1 MCLQLHSYLHFVQT
15 KNETSAA
22 QKPRIFVWTKGI
34 KERATSSKVSA
45 PLLPFWVL
53 EKGGLKEN
61 LIGCYELLL
70 RGRCFLNLWAVPKGF
85 RALFFFGFLF
95 FFSCPCGWS
104 YHLPCLK
111 ALKMFKCLLERKR
124 EKERRKENTIFYLW
138 FRKPVPV
145 WTT

>member
-1 MCLQLHSYLHFVQT
+1 MQEPPSVTTVSLLKPPNMNNWQNFILCTFNFTHLNFVQT

-34 KERATSSKVSA
+34 QERATSSKVSA

-53 EKGGLKEN
+53 EKGCLKEN

-85 RALFFFGFLF
+85 RTFFFF
-95 FFSCPCGWS
+95 FFLLSLW
-104 YHLPCLK
+104 LK
-111 ALKMFKCLLERKR
+111 LSLNL
-124 EKERRKENTIFYLW
+124 
-138 FRKPVPV
+138 V
-145 WTT
+145 